1 MLAGGQ
7 AEDFLL
13 IRDILER
20 NQKVIPPELDRASS
34 QSEAKTL
41 LRRGHSGPVWF
52 EHEMG
57 DAATKLLAEFL
68 QTGCR
73 VPSIVLAELAAEKAV
88 ADIIQAGA
96 WDCAEKP
103 LRNGADRL
111 RTIRCTL
118 NLKAMRPKRNSAED
132 SFRKLPCA
140 VQQSAD
146 TIMITDSE
154 GIIEHVNAA
163 F

>member
-20 NQKVIPPELDRASS
+20 TQKVILPELDRASS

-73 VPSIVLAELAAEKAV
+73 VPSIVLAELAAEKPSPTLSRREPGTV
-88 ADIIQAGA
+88 
-96 WDCAEKP
+96 
-103 LRNGADRL
+103 LRNRS
-111 RTIRCTL
+111 
-118 NLKAMRPKRNSAED
+118 AMELTGCAPSAA
-132 SFRKLPCA
+132 R
-140 VQQSAD
+140 
-146 TIMITDSE
+146 
-154 GIIEHVNAA
+154 
-163 F
+163 